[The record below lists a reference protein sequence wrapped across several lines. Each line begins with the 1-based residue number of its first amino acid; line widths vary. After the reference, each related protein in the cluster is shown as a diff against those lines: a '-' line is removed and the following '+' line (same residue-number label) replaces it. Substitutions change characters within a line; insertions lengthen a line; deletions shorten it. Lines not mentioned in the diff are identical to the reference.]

1 MVNSSHC
8 LLRVAAAV
16 QTSASCSPSPPQRLV
31 LVFQEQR
38 LQLRKLRSAAKVPQ
52 PVSSKTGAL
61 LQHHVTPPPA
71 AFVAS
76 SPAHRLPQ
84 APCHS
89 ACVGSGGGGPPFPS
103 SPRPLL
109 SIEYRFHPW
118 PHNVLPP
125 PSPQSSGGQHL
136 FAERIAPRFCHD
148 LGGLR
153 MGFGVFHGQVL
164 LLRELALQSPDFTHL
179 LTKDRAT

>member
-1 MVNSSHC
+1 MVNSSHS

-61 LQHHVTPPPA
+61 LRHHVTLPPA

-76 SPAHRLPQ
+76 SPAHWLPR

-89 ACVGSGGGGPPFPS
+89 ACVGSGGGGPPFPL
-103 SPRPLL
+103 SPRPSL
-109 SIEYRFHPW
+109 SIEYRFHPR
-118 PHNVLPP
+118 PHHILPP
-125 PSPQSSGGQHL
+125 PLPRAAEGSISSWSRSRPGS
-136 FAERIAPRFCHD
+136 A
-148 LGGLR
+148 
-153 MGFGVFHGQVL
+153 MT
-164 LLRELALQSPDFTHL
+164 LAVYGWASEFFMARSFSYRTSTSDP
-179 LTKDRAT
+179 

>member
-1 MVNSSHC
+1 MVNSSHS

-31 LVFQEQR
+31 LVFQEQI
-38 LQLRKLRSAAKVPQ
+38 LQLRKLRSTAKVPQ

-76 SPAHRLPQ
+76 SPAHRLPR

-89 ACVGSGGGGPPFPS
+89 ACVGSGGGGLPFPL
-103 SPRPLL
+103 SPRPSL
-109 SIEYRFHPW
+109 SIEYCFSPW
-118 PHNVLPP
+118 PHNILPP

-136 FAERIAPRFCHD
+136 FVEQIPPWFCHD
-148 LGGLR
+148 LSSLR
-153 MGFGVFHGQVL
+153 MGF
-164 LLRELALQSPDFTHL
+164 
-179 LTKDRAT
+179 